1 MPTFLFHSPGIIV
14 KIIGMD
20 YSTHGR
26 PCYDYHICRSL
37 ANKMLLFAFKAA
49 NSFFMI
55 NISPSLLPTIFW
67 MLPKKRAN
75 NIQ

>member
-49 NSFFMI
+49 NSF
-55 NISPSLLPTIFW
+55 LW
-67 MLPKKRAN
+67 
-75 NIQ
+75 